1 MALLS
6 GLSVLPAAMC
16 LVVGL
21 AAYHPLQDAPA
32 SSSTAAPAAA
42 NQTPAAN
49 PPSAP
54 APDPATAQ
62 AGDATK
68 AAPATTAAAPATASP
83 APVASPKAG
92 QQDPP
97 GWFQFLP
104 FIMMAFLFYF
114 LLLRPQQREQARRR
128 EQLNQLR
135 KNDRVVTTGGI
146 VGTISDLSSDNR
158 FVTLKVD
165 DTTRIRFLRSA
176 IHGPLDEKPESTDKK

>member
-6 GLSVLPAAMC
+6 GLSTVFVAICLSSAMA
-16 LVVGL
+16 V
-21 AAYHPLQDAPA
+21 HSPLQDASA
-32 SSSTAAPAAA
+32 GTTAAPAVAA
-42 NQTPAAN
+42 APAPAPAAGQAGDASAAPAQATPAAAPAAKSAAPAAN
-49 PPSAP
+49 PN
-54 APDPATAQ
+54 
-62 AGDATK
+62 
-68 AAPATTAAAPATASP
+68 AA
-83 APVASPKAG
+83 

-128 EQLNQLR
+128 ELLSQIK

-146 VGTISDLSSDNR
+146 IGTITDLSSDNR

-165 DTTRIRFLRSA
+165 DSTRIRFLRSA
-176 IHGPLDEKPESTDKK
+176 IQGPVDEKSESTDKK